1 MRRGKEKRMHCGNMM
16 GPSEEAGATENGREY
31 DVPNISNVCR
41 IDTLF
46 ENTHSAD
53 KDN

>member
-1 MRRGKEKRMHCGNMM
+1 MHCGNMM
-16 GPSEEAGATENGREY
+16 GPSKKAGATENRRET

-46 ENTHSAD
+46 EDTHSVGR
-53 KDN
+53 DN